1 MFYERLLVRL
11 RKERF
16 RPTAIVAY
24 ARGTVGRVK
33 QNLEENPEFV
43 RSLLVVTLILFG
55 MLFVLSTLLSIS
67 ISRSVGIRFLVWSS
81 AWLGLVFFW
90 PLIHT
95 ALSRDSEGTPLGKV
109 TAANFFSLLRLSLVP
124 GIFIL
129 ILSKNTGYA
138 IALFAAGALSDVFD
152 GFIARRLS
160 QQTRMGVVL
169 DPLVD
174 VAFNVSVIWALVI
187 SWKLSPVIGL
197 LITLRYVLLLGGA
210 AYIYV
215 FRGPVRVRPTVFGKL
230 TAVFLSVMILA
241 LMYLGQYGS
250 RLLRESLSSLM
261 ETGLAILI
269 TGTILHVIIM
279 GIYSLRLY
287 PTIVAAEEERSE
299 GSPQSQQG
307 P

>member
-16 RPTAIVAY
+16 RPTAIAAY
-24 ARGTVGRVK
+24 ALGTLRRSK
-33 QNLEENPEFV
+33 QSLGENPEFV

-55 MLFVLSTLLSIS
+55 ILFVLSTWLSIS
-67 ISRSVGIRFLVWSS
+67 ISRSIGIRFLVWSS

-90 PLIHT
+90 PLVHT
-95 ALSRDSEGTPLGKV
+95 SLSRDSEGTPLAKV
-109 TAANFFSLLRLSLVP
+109 TVANFFSLLRLSLVP

-138 IALFAAGALSDVFD
+138 ITLFAAGALSDVLD
-152 GFIARRLS
+152 GFIARILS
-160 QQTRMGVVL
+160 QQTRMGVVM
-169 DPLVD
+169 DPIVD
-174 VAFNVSVIWALVI
+174 VAFNMSVIWALVI

-210 AYIYV
+210 AFIYV
-215 FRGPVRVRPTVFGKL
+215 FRGPVRIRPTVFGRL

-241 LMYLGQYGS
+241 FMYLGQYGS
-250 RLLRESLSSLM
+250 RLLRDSLSGLM
-261 ETGLAILI
+261 ETGLAILLI
-269 TGTILHVIIM
+269 GTILHVIFM

-287 PTIVAAEEERSE
+287 PKIVAAEEERTE
-299 GSPQSQQG
+299 TREDAGV
-307 P
+307 